1 MSKRNYTNY
10 SKKNENLE
18 QEVVETP
25 EVQVMQM
32 SVQETEPEVKMERE
46 TAAPVVEAVPEIPA
60 IGVVTNC
67 TKLNVRIKP
76 EPGAQIVTVIDA
88 GTQVEIDVEK
98 STAEWYKVLVPSVN
112 EGYCMRK
119 FINAN
124 L

>member
-18 QEVVETP
+18 QEVVET
-25 EVQVMQM
+25 VD
-32 SVQETEPEVKMERE
+32 VKMEPE
-46 TAAPVVEAVPEIPA
+46 TEIVEAVPEVVSTVAPVVEAVPEIPA

-88 GTQVEIDVEK
+88 GTQVEINVEK

-119 FINAN
+119 FINAD